1 MYYISDWRSY
11 DNLNKAPNQISQ
23 SQTNPAMNVQT
34 KMLMNEHTQFKQD
47 TNKQVNA
54 QNKTIQRGQIMTTLT
69 TNGDNKSTIRHR
81 YIGMNN

>member
-11 DNLNKAPNQISQ
+11 DNLNKAPNQISK

-47 TNKQVNA
+47 TKKQVNS
-54 QNKTIQRGQIMTTLT
+54 QNKMIQRGQIMNKLT
-69 TNGDNKSTIRHR
+69 TNTNNKR
-81 YIGMNN
+81 